1 MKTLMSIVSV
11 VLSLIGLY
19 YIIATWKDGL
29 KLQRFKKKYYTIY
42 RTGED
47 RNNEEGETG
56 TVL

>member
-1 MKTLMSIVSV
+1 MKTLMSIVSI
-11 VLSLIGLY
+11 VLSLVGLY
-19 YIIATWKDGL
+19 YIATTWKDGL

-47 RNNEEGETG
+47 TNNEEGETR